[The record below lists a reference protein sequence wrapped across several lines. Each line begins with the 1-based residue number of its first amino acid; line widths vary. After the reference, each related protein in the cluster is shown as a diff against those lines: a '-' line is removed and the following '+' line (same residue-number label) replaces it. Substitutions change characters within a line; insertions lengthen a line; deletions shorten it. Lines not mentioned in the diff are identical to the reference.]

1 MIARRAERFLD
12 DRFGSNVAVRFF
24 LTKIFPDHWSFYL
37 GEFAL
42 YSLVLLFGT
51 GIWLT
56 FVYVA
61 SPEGAYASVVA
72 LSTATPIGY
81 LVRQVHHWSATVFV
95 ATILVHMARIFFTA
109 AFRKPRELN
118 WIVGLILLALSSIA
132 GFTGY
137 SLPYDSLSG
146 TGLRIADSV
155 LLALPLVGSWAADVL
170 NGGAY
175 PGPLL
180 LSHLYTFHVLFIPAV
195 IVILLSAHLGMMV
208 FQKHTQFVD
217 DPTHVVGRRMWPDYA
232 LRAVSAFAVTVGL
245 IIALSATLQINPIEA
260 FGRYHDWTVPN
271 PATPDWYAAFLD
283 GALRLGPAVE
293 ITLFGHP
300 IPALFWPGV
309 VMPTIVMGALV
320 AWPWI
325 DARISGDTLA
335 HDVLVPASRAAWRT
349 GVGVGFLA
357 AAVVLTLAAGDDQQA
372 LALHVPITGLL
383 TFYRVLLPVGSVGAG
398 FLGAMFARELAARR
412 DMQHGEPEPERA
424 VALRRN
430 ARGGFDEEA
439 PQSG

>member
-1 MIARRAERFLD
+1 MMVRRAERFFD
-12 DRFGSNVAVRFF
+12 ERFGSNVAVRFF

-61 SPEGAYASVVA
+61 SPDAAYASVVA
-72 LSTATPIGY
+72 LSPATPVGY

-109 AFRKPRELN
+109 AFRKPREIN
-118 WIVGLILLALSSIA
+118 WIVGLSLLALSSLA

-155 LLALPLVGSWAADVL
+155 LLALPFVGSWAADVL

-180 LSHLYTFHVLFIPAV
+180 LSHLYTFHVLLIPAA
-195 IVILLSAHLGMMV
+195 IVILLTAHLGMMV

-245 IIALSATLQINPIEA
+245 IMALAATLQINPIEA
-260 FGRYHDWTVPN
+260 FGSYYDWTVPN

-283 GALRLGPAVE
+283 GALRMGPAVE
-293 ITLFGHP
+293 LTIFGHP
-300 IPALFWPGV
+300 IPSLFWPGV
-309 VMPTIVMGALV
+309 VMPTIVVAVLV

-325 DARISGDTLA
+325 DARISGNNVA
-335 HDVLVPASRAAWRT
+335 SDVLVPASRAPWRT
-349 GVGVGFLA
+349 GVGVGFLFA
-357 AAVVLTLAAGDDQQA
+357 AIVLTLAAGDDQQA
-372 LALHVPITGLL
+372 LTLHVPITSLL
-383 TFYRVLLPVGSVGAG
+383 TFYRILLPVGSVAAG
-398 FLGAMFARELAARR
+398 FLGAAFARELAARR

-430 ARGGFDEEA
+430 VRGGFDEEA
-439 PQSG
+439 PQSI